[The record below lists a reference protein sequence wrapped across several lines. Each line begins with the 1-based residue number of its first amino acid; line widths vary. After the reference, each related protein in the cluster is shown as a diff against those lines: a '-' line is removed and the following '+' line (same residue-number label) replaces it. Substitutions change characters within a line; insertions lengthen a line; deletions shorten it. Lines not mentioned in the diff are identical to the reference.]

1 MRESMKQKR
10 VSLVP
15 VGLLTAAICV
25 TLFVLGCNPVS
36 VFEEEYDIAVLAY
49 ILVIEVPDSSSQND
63 IRVTLQGSIGE
74 STAHSFDRINVAR
87 TDSVFRVAV
96 WGRETFKTGATY
108 EPRRNDFDTTL
119 VLTSPRKGKHYFDIV
134 AAQGILH
141 DSTFVY

>member
-1 MRESMKQKR
+1 MKQKR

-36 VFEEEYDIAVLAY
+36 VFEEEYDIAVLGY
-49 ILVIEVPDSSSQND
+49 ILSFDIADSSAQNN
-63 IRVTLQGSIGE
+63 IRVKLAGSIGE
-74 STAHSFDRINVAR
+74 STAYRFDRINIAR

-119 VLTSPRKGKHYFDIV
+119 VLTSPGKGMHYIDVV
-134 AAQGILH
+134 ATQGILH